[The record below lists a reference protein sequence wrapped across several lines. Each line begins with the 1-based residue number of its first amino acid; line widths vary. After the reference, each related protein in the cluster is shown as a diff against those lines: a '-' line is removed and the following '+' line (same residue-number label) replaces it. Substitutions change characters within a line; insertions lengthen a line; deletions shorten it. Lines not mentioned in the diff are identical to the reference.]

1 MEKITAYKRAG
12 KFGDEYLIP
21 LKCLELLR
29 KKETEKAYCCGEYTG
44 YTYKDGNP
52 QVHIFGYV
60 PKSMLV
66 KVGEEFFVPTWI
78 IDKWNYTHL
87 QFTKWIIE
95 DSWKKEKWNI
105 VEMDTLK
112 AEQYLAEKH
121 LQEQGV

>member
-52 QVHIFGYV
+52 QVHIFRICSKINAG
-60 PKSMLV
+60 KSWRRILCSNL
-66 KVGEEFFVPTWI
+66 
-78 IDKWNYTHL
+78 DN
-87 QFTKWIIE
+87 
-95 DSWKKEKWNI
+95 
-105 VEMDTLK
+105 
-112 AEQYLAEKH
+112 
-121 LQEQGV
+121 

>member
-52 QVHIFGYV
+52 QVHIF
-60 PKSMLV
+60 
-66 KVGEEFFVPTWI
+66 
-78 IDKWNYTHL
+78 
-87 QFTKWIIE
+87 
-95 DSWKKEKWNI
+95 
-105 VEMDTLK
+105 
-112 AEQYLAEKH
+112 
-121 LQEQGV
+121 